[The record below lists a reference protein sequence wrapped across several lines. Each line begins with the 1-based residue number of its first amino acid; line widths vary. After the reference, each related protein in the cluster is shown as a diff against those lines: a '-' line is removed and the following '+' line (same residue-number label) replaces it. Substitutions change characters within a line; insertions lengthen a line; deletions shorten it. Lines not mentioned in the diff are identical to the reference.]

1 MRVNK
6 IVSITMMLVVLVAT
20 WIKPPW
26 PAEQAMHSSLT
37 VLGLGLLWWHVA
49 KHGMQDG
56 DFFAV
61 VLFFCVHSVAAR
73 WLYSNVPYD
82 RWWQAL
88 FGWSLD
94 HSLGSQRNH
103 FDRVV
108 HFLYG
113 VCFALPIMSYAKK
126 IAQFPRQ
133 WPGAVAV
140 VAVMVTSLCYEWF
153 EWLVA
158 ITLSAHDAESYNGQ
172 QGDIWDAHKDM
183 LMATLGSALAWLL
196 RSVAWRRSAEI
207 AAR

>member
-6 IVSITMMLVVLVAT
+6 TFSIAMMLVVLVAT
-20 WIKPPW
+20 WVKPLW

-37 VLGLGLLWWHVA
+37 IVALGLLWWQVT

-56 DFFAV
+56 DFFAIM
-61 VLFFCVHSVAAR
+61 LFLCVHSIAAR

-82 RWWQAL
+82 RWWQAT

-94 HSLGSQRNH
+94 HSLGSKRNS
-103 FDRVV
+103 FDRLV

-113 VCFALPIMSYAKK
+113 FCFAMPTISHLKK
-126 IAQFPRQ
+126 FAEFPRQ
-133 WPGAVAV
+133 WRGGVAV

-158 ITLSAHDAESYNGQ
+158 ITLSAQDAESYNGQ

-183 LMATLGSALAWLL
+183 LMATIGSALAWLL
-196 RSVAWRRSAEI
+196 RSIAWRQSAKI
-207 AAR
+207 APR

>member
-6 IVSITMMLVVLVAT
+6 TFSTAMMLVVLVAT
-20 WIKPPW
+20 WVKPLW

-37 VLGLGLLWWHVA
+37 IVALGLLWWQVTQ
-49 KHGMQDG
+49 HGMQDG
-56 DFFAV
+56 DFFAIM
-61 VLFFCVHSVAAR
+61 LFLCMHSIAAR

-94 HSLGSQRNH
+94 HSLGSKRNS
-103 FDRVV
+103 FDRLV

-113 VCFALPIMSYAKK
+113 FCFAMPIMSYLKM
-126 IAQFPRQ
+126 FTQ
-133 WPGAVAV
+133 WPSKWRGAIAVA
-140 VAVMVTSLCYEWF
+140 AVMLSSLVYEWF

-158 ITLSAHDAESYNGQ
+158 ISLSAQDAESYNGQ

-183 LMATLGSALAWLL
+183 LMATIGSLLAWVL
-196 RSVAWRRSAEI
+196 RSMPWRLAPKFASK
-207 AAR
+207 